1 MWHAPFHP
9 LRTRVQC
16 GFRATINNA
25 CGPAFTCRA
34 ESPKR
39 WRRAPADHEFMQ
51 AETKVQVFLFANS
64 SPYPSVLL
72 KCLALSE
79 VLNFWDHKNVS
90 ICGVEAWSVSVG
102 GRFSLRPGVPGS
114 AGWKTPRS

>member
-25 CGPAFTCRA
+25 CGPAFTCSA

-64 SPYPSVLL
+64 SPYPAVLL

-90 ICGVEAWSVSVG
+90 ILWC
-102 GRFSLRPGVPGS
+102 
-114 AGWKTPRS
+114 